1 MVAIKRPNNK
11 DFQPEI
17 EILGSPYSQLPSKVS
32 VGFQYNVGPAW
43 KKDFCF
49 LVDLPSRPWTAYQHN
64 HGEPHILP
72 YFSDPGIPGIRS
84 MGPNVTHSVMF
95 R

>member
-1 MVAIKRPNNK
+1 MKRPDNK

-17 EILGSPYSQLPSKVS
+17 EILGSHLPPKSPPKVS

-49 LVDLPSRPWTAYQHN
+49 LVDLPSRPWTDHQHN
-64 HGEPHILP
+64 HGEQHILP
-72 YFSDPGIPGIRS
+72 YFSDPGIPGVRS
-84 MGPNVTHSVMF
+84 MGPNVTHSVSQ
-95 R
+95 